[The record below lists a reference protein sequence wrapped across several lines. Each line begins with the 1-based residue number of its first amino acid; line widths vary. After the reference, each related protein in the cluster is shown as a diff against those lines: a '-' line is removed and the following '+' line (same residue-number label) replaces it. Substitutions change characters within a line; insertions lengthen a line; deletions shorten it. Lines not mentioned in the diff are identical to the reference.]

1 MSGEKLYDKAKQES
15 ASNRW
20 RRILDT
26 VERRVRFEDGYVA
39 GFRAG
44 QKYAARYGK
53 KGRKR

>member
-44 QKYAARYGK
+44 QKNAARYGK